1 MDRHVSRPKIVK
13 QRTQGKVRMKRSSRN
28 YVEGESPRERI
39 VDAARRLFGSKG
51 FYATTTAELAE
62 EASVSVGQIY
72 RLFTDKD
79 DVILAIVEENV
90 RVRLA
95 EMHSIFDAVERR
107 ELAMF
112 EAIKAIAASSLHN
125 EDSSLFYEILAEACR
140 NPTVAERFETQT
152 AFYRDGIRRLAALAR
167 PDVPAA
173 ELDSYGDVM
182 MACFIGLGHRTAMS
196 PPVDAEATSHSTA
209 CLMMRAL
216 GLAGLESGRVQ
227 AQP

>member
-1 MDRHVSRPKIVK
+1 MEACGIDPDGADRHVSRPKIVK

-28 YVEGESPRERI
+28 YVEGESPRETI

-95 EMHSIFDAVERR
+95 ELHSIFDAVER
-107 ELAMF
+107 
-112 EAIKAIAASSLHN
+112 
-125 EDSSLFYEILAEACR
+125 
-140 NPTVAERFETQT
+140 
-152 AFYRDGIRRLAALAR
+152 
-167 PDVPAA
+167 
-173 ELDSYGDVM
+173 
-182 MACFIGLGHRTAMS
+182 IG
-196 PPVDAEATSHSTA
+196 
-209 CLMMRAL
+209 RAH
-216 GLAGLESGRVQ
+216 V
-227 AQP
+227 